1 MDNYTWKIERYQ
13 RTNRHLILFTIGIV
27 ILGLIISLSALYIS
41 TNTEK
46 EIQSLNEPKNDLKI
60 EIADV
65 FSIVDEWNKKELTQ
79 TTAYDFMLLIG
90 IEHPHIALAQMRIE
104 SGNFKSKLSR
114 ENNNYFGM
122 KHPTRRATT
131 SLGNKNGFA
140 HYQSWV
146 HSIIDYALWQ
156 KTFATQLTENE
167 YLDSLAYYAEDKNY
181 IAKVE
186 KLAKSLENRK

>member
-13 RTNRHLILFTIGIV
+13 RTNRHLILFTIVFV
-27 ILGLIISLSALYIS
+27 ILGLILSLLALYAS
-41 TNTEK
+41 TNTKQEFK
-46 EIQSLNEPKNDLKI
+46 SLNEPKNSVKTEVID
-60 EIADV
+60 AY
-65 FSIVDEWNKKELTQ
+65 SIVNDWSKKDLTEKS
-79 TTAYDFMLLIG
+79 AYEFMLMIG

-104 SGNFKSKLSR
+104 SGNFKSKLAR

-122 KHPTRRATT
+122 KHPMRRATT
-131 SLGNKNGFA
+131 SLGCKNRYA
-140 HYQSWV
+140 YYQSWA

-181 IAKVE
+181 IAKVK
-186 KLAKSLENRK
+186 KLAKNLENRK